1 MLNPCTQ
8 KMIASAA
15 VAAVVAGGITA
26 LGANAIW
33 PNGSDEVRIV
43 VPVEPLP
50 FEGRYLAIGDSYAAG
65 EGVEPFVVGSGDRDG
80 DDRCHRSTKG
90 YAYLLQ
96 FAEDIERDNR
106 ACTGAEV
113 VHLTDVEQEHD
124 GVPNKY
130 GTQLGE
136 VPVKALDDDVSLIT
150 VSIGG
155 NDAGFKNVL
164 IFCAKHK
171 HCVDRVFRDGLTLGE
186 WADQKVSS
194 IAKDAGEVYRTL
206 EAEAPNARIVVL
218 GYPHLFPTGDPAGG
232 PTCVGIAARY
242 GDDERA
248 FVRTASSRL
257 NDALQAEAIA
267 AGVDFIPTKSMF
279 SGHEQCGTDDDWI
292 NTFKLLDLESSFH
305 PDESG
310 QRAYAALI
318 WCYLLLH
325 PDGPPTTPIDQDDL
339 LGCALGV
346 PQ

>member
-1 MLNPCTQ
+1 MNPCT
-8 KMIASAA
+8 KRMIASAT
-15 VAAVVAGGITA
+15 VAAVVAGGLTA

-33 PNGSDEVRIV
+33 PIGDDEVRIV
-43 VPVEPLP
+43 VQSEPLP
-50 FEGRYLAIGDSYAAG
+50 FGGRYLAIGDSYAAG
-65 EGVEPFVVGSGDRDG
+65 EGVEPFEVGSGDRDG

-96 FAEDIERDNR
+96 FAEEIKRDNR

-113 VHLTDVEQEHD
+113 VHLTTTPQLHD
-124 GVPNKY
+124 GVPNKF
-130 GTQLGE
+130 GPQLSGM
-136 VPVKALDDDVSLIT
+136 ALGDDVSLIT

-155 NDAGFKNVL
+155 NEAGFKNVL

-171 HCVDRVFRDGLTLGE
+171 HCVDRVFRDGLTLGD

-194 IAKDAGEVYRTL
+194 IAEDAGGVYRQL
-206 EAEAPNARIVVL
+206 KEEAPNARIVVL

-248 FVRTASSRL
+248 FVRTASSQL
-257 NDALQAEAIA
+257 NDALQAESVA
-267 AGVDFIPTKSMF
+267 AGVDFVPTKSMF
-279 SGHEQCGTDDDWI
+279 SGHEQCGADDDWI

-325 PDGPPTTPIDQDDL
+325 PDGPPGSPIDQDDL